1 MVVLIWRFSAKE
13 YEDNDERKERL
24 WKRIQK
30 ELMRR
35 RIK

>member
-1 MVVLIWRFSAKE
+1 MIVLIWLFSAKE
-13 YEDNDERKERL
+13 YEDKDERKERL

-35 RIK
+35 RIQ